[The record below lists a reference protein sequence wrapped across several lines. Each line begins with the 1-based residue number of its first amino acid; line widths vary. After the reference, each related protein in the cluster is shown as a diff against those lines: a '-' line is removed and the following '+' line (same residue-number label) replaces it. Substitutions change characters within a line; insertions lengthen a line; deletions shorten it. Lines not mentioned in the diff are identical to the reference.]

1 MNLLD
6 QLLLDAGNEAFDETP
21 PVVPVEPVVPVVEP
35 VVPVEEP
42 QPEDAGALAAAIA
55 VVAEL
60 EAERDYAQGS
70 TRIAQ
75 IDSELASGER
85 AVEGASAAV
94 AHIEQVQAGLEHFIE
109 AGSISAKTAGL
120 LQDQINHAMGS
131 IGKSGL
137 SVTSGGLEAFGD
149 DPDQM
154 LIVLSA
160 GLNALEEE
168 KKGLGDRA
176 KNAIKGVLAT
186 IGKFASEILNQA
198 KRHEAKATELEAA
211 IKGKPEKEVKISS
224 QALMVG
230 KEFSKDIAGDL
241 NKFKEKLIKL
251 SATAM
256 QDRSN
261 WYFKTAPG
269 VIAAI
274 NGATTADEAVT
285 AAAKL
290 QIPPVKGVTVSVK
303 DEDGM
308 SLKRSEVVLGNYALF
323 EMATKAPAPTDTA
336 SAVAYLRAAAKAR
349 VSIKR
354 AGVAAPEALATT
366 LSEAQAAKI
375 LGAVKSVLTETTGL
389 KSIIEAFG
397 KQSLDMDADG
407 KGDGDK
413 DVRKIASAA
422 SALPDGL
429 VDTVSQLPRTATRA
443 AMDVVEA
450 SLAVVSSFAKGGK
463 AEKPAKEEPKKDE
476 KPADDKSA
484 DDKSGDAE

>member
-21 PVVPVEPVVPVVEP
+21 PAAVEPVVPVVEP

-60 EAERDYAQGS
+60 EAERDYEQGN

-75 IDSELASGER
+75 LDSELASEER
-85 AVEGASAAV
+85 AVESASAAV

-109 AGSISAKTAGL
+109 VGSISAKTAGL
-120 LQDQINHAMGS
+120 LQDQINHAMGTL
-131 IGKSGL
+131 GKSGL
-137 SVTSGGLEAFGD
+137 TVTSGGLEAFGD

-154 LIVLSA
+154 LVVLSA
-160 GLNALEEE
+160 GLNALDEE
-168 KKGLGDRA
+168 KKGLGERA
-176 KNAIKGVLAT
+176 KNAVKGVLGT
-186 IGKFASEILNQA
+186 IAKFAAEILNQA

-241 NKFKEKLIKL
+241 NKFKDKLVKG

-261 WYFKTAPG
+261 WFFKALPG
-269 VIAAI
+269 IIADI
-274 NGATTADEAVT
+274 NGAETADAAVA

-290 QIPPVKGVTVSVK
+290 QIPAIKGVTVSVK

-308 SLKRSEVVLGNYALF
+308 SLKRSDVVLGNYALF

-336 SAVAYLRAAAKAR
+336 SAIAFLRAASKAR

-354 AGVAAPEALATT
+354 AGVPAPEALTVT
-366 LSEAQAAKI
+366 LGEAQAAKI
-375 LGAVKSVLTETTGL
+375 LGAVKGVLTETTAL
-389 KSIIEAFG
+389 KGIIDTIS
-397 KQSLDMDADG
+397 KQSLELDANG

-463 AEKPAKEEPKKDE
+463 ADKAEKPQKDEAKKDE
-476 KPADDKSA
+476 KPADDKS
-484 DDKSGDAE
+484 GDAE